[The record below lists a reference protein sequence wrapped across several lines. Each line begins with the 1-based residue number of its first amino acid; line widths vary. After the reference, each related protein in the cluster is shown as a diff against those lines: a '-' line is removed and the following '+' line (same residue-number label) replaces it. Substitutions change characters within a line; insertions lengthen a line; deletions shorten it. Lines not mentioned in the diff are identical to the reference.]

1 MKEREFSILMS
12 KAKEQVKDILQERGK
27 DYGSFSDVSS
37 FVNEFYITNIK
48 SVVDRITELN
58 NDEYNRAMVA
68 LFMIGIKLA
77 RLENDVENPHFDS
90 VIDFLGYLELL
101 KETGIKGLELKNN
114 LKCSTLHKR
123 LIEYAN
129 NELKESNEMSNFD
142 LFELSCNIESA
153 ICLGFEAIT
162 CQNKETME
170 NMVRIE
176 MLKDIETT
184 LREKLEKLKTQKNSQ
199 KIEKELEMKTC

>member
-12 KAKEQVKDILQERGK
+12 KAKAQVKDILQERGNN
-27 DYGSFSDVSS
+27 YGSFSDVSS

-48 SVVDRITELN
+48 SVVDRITEFN

-68 LFMIGIKLA
+68 LFMIGVKLA
-77 RLENDVENPHFDS
+77 RIENDVENPHFDS

-114 LKCSTLHKR
+114 LKCSTLHKM

-129 NELKESNEMSNFD
+129 NELKESNE
-142 LFELSCNIESA
+142 
-153 ICLGFEAIT
+153 
-162 CQNKETME
+162 
-170 NMVRIE
+170 
-176 MLKDIETT
+176 
-184 LREKLEKLKTQKNSQ
+184 
-199 KIEKELEMKTC
+199 

>member
-12 KAKEQVKDILQERGK
+12 KAKVSVKDILQERGK
-27 DYGSFSDVSS
+27 DYGSFAELSS

-58 NDEYNRAMVA
+58 NDEYSSAMVA
-68 LFMIGIKLA
+68 LFMLGIKLA
-77 RLENDVENPHFDS
+77 RLENHVENPHFDS

-129 NELKESNEMSNFD
+129 NELKESNE
-142 LFELSCNIESA
+142 
-153 ICLGFEAIT
+153 
-162 CQNKETME
+162 
-170 NMVRIE
+170 
-176 MLKDIETT
+176 
-184 LREKLEKLKTQKNSQ
+184 
-199 KIEKELEMKTC
+199 

>member
-1 MKEREFSILMS
+1 MKEREFKILMS
-12 KAKEQVKDILQERGK
+12 KAKAQVKDILQERGK

-68 LFMIGIKLA
+68 LFMIGVKLA

-101 KETGIKGLELKNN
+101 KQVGIKDLELKNN
-114 LKCSTLHKR
+114 RKCSTLHKR

-129 NELKESNEMSNFD
+129 NELKESNEISNFD
-142 LFELSCNIESA
+142 LDDFIFELSCNIESA
-153 ICLGFEAIT
+153 ICLYFEAIT

-170 NMVRIE
+170 NMLRIE
-176 MLKDIETT
+176 MLKAIETT
-184 LREKLEKLKTQKNSQ
+184 REKLEARLCENAIKD
-199 KIEKELEMKTC
+199 KECR

>member
-1 MKEREFSILMS
+1 MKEREFKILMS
-12 KAKEQVKDILQERGK
+12 SAKAQVKDILQERGK
-27 DYGSFSDVSS
+27 NYGSFSDVSS

-58 NDEYNRAMVA
+58 NDEYSSAMVA
-68 LFMIGIKLA
+68 LFMIGVKLA

-129 NELKESNEMSNFD
+129 NELKESNE
-142 LFELSCNIESA
+142 
-153 ICLGFEAIT
+153 
-162 CQNKETME
+162 
-170 NMVRIE
+170 
-176 MLKDIETT
+176 
-184 LREKLEKLKTQKNSQ
+184 
-199 KIEKELEMKTC
+199 

>member
-1 MKEREFSILMS
+1 MKEREFNILMS
-12 KAKEQVKDILQERGK
+12 KAKVQVKDILQERGK
-27 DYGSFSDVSS
+27 NYGSFAELSS

-68 LFMIGIKLA
+68 LFMLGVKLA
-77 RLENDVENPHFDS
+77 RIENDAENPHFDS

-129 NELKESNEMSNFD
+129 NELKESNE
-142 LFELSCNIESA
+142 
-153 ICLGFEAIT
+153 
-162 CQNKETME
+162 
-170 NMVRIE
+170 
-176 MLKDIETT
+176 
-184 LREKLEKLKTQKNSQ
+184 
-199 KIEKELEMKTC
+199 

>member
-1 MKEREFSILMS
+1 M
-12 KAKEQVKDILQERGK
+12 QERGK

-68 LFMIGIKLA
+68 LFMLGVKLA

-129 NELKESNEMSNFD
+129 NELKESNE
-142 LFELSCNIESA
+142 
-153 ICLGFEAIT
+153 
-162 CQNKETME
+162 
-170 NMVRIE
+170 
-176 MLKDIETT
+176 
-184 LREKLEKLKTQKNSQ
+184 
-199 KIEKELEMKTC
+199 

>member
-12 KAKEQVKDILQERGK
+12 KAKAQVKDILQERGK
-27 DYGSFSDVSS
+27 DYGSFAELSS

-77 RLENDVENPHFDS
+77 RLENNPENPHFDS
-90 VIDFLGYLELL
+90 VIDFLGYLQLL
-101 KETGIKGLELKNN
+101 KETSIKGLELKNN

-129 NELKESNEMSNFD
+129 DELKESNE
-142 LFELSCNIESA
+142 
-153 ICLGFEAIT
+153 
-162 CQNKETME
+162 
-170 NMVRIE
+170 
-176 MLKDIETT
+176 
-184 LREKLEKLKTQKNSQ
+184 
-199 KIEKELEMKTC
+199 

>member
-12 KAKEQVKDILQERGK
+12 KAKAQVKDILQERGK

-58 NDEYNRAMVA
+58 NDEYNRAIVA
-68 LFMIGIKLA
+68 LFMLGVKLA
-77 RLENDVENPHFDS
+77 RIENDAENPHFDS

-129 NELKESNEMSNFD
+129 NLLAGVGHATSAACQAPRFGERLEHNESLELVQPLGPAIGIGKV
-142 LFELSCNIESA
+142 NIGLVHNNHA
-153 ICLGFEAIT
+153 PKLP
-162 CQNKETME
+162 QH
-170 NMVRIE
+170 
-176 MLKDIETT
+176 T
-184 LREKLEKLKTQKNSQ
+184 LYVARPQ
-199 KIEKELEMKTC
+199 

>member
-1 MKEREFSILMS
+1 MKEREFKILMS
-12 KAKEQVKDILQERGK
+12 NAKAQVKDILQERGK

-68 LFMIGIKLA
+68 LFMLGIKLA
-77 RLENDVENPHFDS
+77 RLENDAENPHFDS

-114 LKCSTLHKR
+114 LKCSTLHKSI
-123 LIEYAN
+123 IEYAN
-129 NELKESNEMSNFD
+129 NELKENDE
-142 LFELSCNIESA
+142 
-153 ICLGFEAIT
+153 
-162 CQNKETME
+162 
-170 NMVRIE
+170 
-176 MLKDIETT
+176 
-184 LREKLEKLKTQKNSQ
+184 
-199 KIEKELEMKTC
+199 

>member
-12 KAKEQVKDILQERGK
+12 KAKVQVKDILQERGK
-27 DYGSFSDVSS
+27 DYGSFAELSS

-58 NDEYNRAMVA
+58 NEEYNRAMVA
-68 LFMIGIKLA
+68 LFMLGIKLA

-129 NELKESNEMSNFD
+129 NELKESNE
-142 LFELSCNIESA
+142 
-153 ICLGFEAIT
+153 
-162 CQNKETME
+162 
-170 NMVRIE
+170 
-176 MLKDIETT
+176 
-184 LREKLEKLKTQKNSQ
+184 
-199 KIEKELEMKTC
+199 

>member
-1 MKEREFSILMS
+1 MKEREFIILMS
-12 KAKEQVKDILQERGK
+12 KAKVQVKDILQERGK
-27 DYGSFSDVSS
+27 DYGSFAELSS

-114 LKCSTLHKR
+114 LKCSTLHKM

-129 NELKESNEMSNFD
+129 DELKESNE
-142 LFELSCNIESA
+142 
-153 ICLGFEAIT
+153 
-162 CQNKETME
+162 
-170 NMVRIE
+170 
-176 MLKDIETT
+176 
-184 LREKLEKLKTQKNSQ
+184 
-199 KIEKELEMKTC
+199 

>member
-1 MKEREFSILMS
+1 MKEREFKILMS
-12 KAKEQVKDILQERGK
+12 SAKAQVKDILQERGK
-27 DYGSFSDVSS
+27 NYGSFSDVSS

-48 SVVDRITELN
+48 SVVDRITEFN

-68 LFMIGIKLA
+68 LFMIGVKLA

-129 NELKESNEMSNFD
+129 NELKESNEISNFNLD
-142 LFELSCNIESA
+142 DFI
-153 ICLGFEAIT
+153 F
-162 CQNKETME
+162 
-170 NMVRIE
+170 
-176 MLKDIETT
+176 
-184 LREKLEKLKTQKNSQ
+184 
-199 KIEKELEMKTC
+199 